1 MGRYAELQKAWD
13 ENREEFRRLKEEME
27 KNEDAFLK
35 IDQEMEAMEQEPIK
49 DSDVVVMFSS
59 QFETDYVVCKITD
72 QSREW
77 VKEQMNNIA
86 GMDEDA
92 LANLDVEEFFRDQ
105 GAEVMSILASNGKG
119 DDYPVFYDFWFDVD
133 EAEVVESTELSIEKQ
148 VENLIN
154 RIDFGEPVLNDSE
167 WKLLHTYA
175 EKTGNMADTYK
186 LAQELRDTLHHPDF
200 RVHEQVIENARKELE
215 APVFLNEK
223 EKELFTGETDRF
235 GIYQLKDGE
244 ELHYHR
250 FASLDLLE
258 KSGLQV
264 EKGNYELIYTA
275 PLQKGQTLDDIFE
288 QFNLF
293 RPEDFTGHSLSVS
306 DIVLLHQNGENHAQ
320 YVDRFGFQEVAQ
332 FLEQQQDREEQ
343 KAEHSYIDYYYVV
356 EDLQKAGPL
365 DIKKYADIKE
375 ALQAY
380 FSLPNDKR
388 KAFGIQN
395 SNPLPGSLDFIQC
408 YNGIDRMTFDYREIE
423 GWDNPE
429 IQSVVEQ
436 MDVAIDLHETQIA
449 YAIGGRYFTIQH
461 TDEGFDYTFYSRNYR
476 ELDGGVYDNTDLNI
490 EEAMSE
496 ILEDENLDYEDGEVL
511 NYESFMEH
519 VEEANRIEPQK
530 LSEEYF
536 SVYAHSAAYAREH
549 GELEQ
554 YRISRNE
561 NIACKNAIE
570 AAIRDNFD
578 GMHLQPDAAEEV
590 LDGYG
595 MERVVYVLSSSIRL
609 KEQDGRFSRENKEWA
624 KTIPV
629 AEDMD
634 SWERNRNIDFLVDS
648 HPAVLDGFVH
658 LVRQEQAQREAKKE
672 VLKVPPVSD
681 KTEPEKALNQMS
693 RVDIEETVLAYAQ
706 SMVDDAGYDV
716 KVTAARVYGSR
727 TADIQRE
734 DSDVDVVIEY
744 QGEIREDV
752 FFDMLHEN
760 GLSVGG
766 MMVDINPITAEK
778 SGSIEE
784 YLARANQY
792 LEEKVKSFRETT
804 SDQQKAE
811 VVTEHPVQT
820 LTFYVA
826 ECMEFPS
833 LGEYHENLTFEEAVH
848 LYEAIPSERMSAVKG
863 IGFTLHT
870 EGTERY
876 MDSEFDLVSGKAIDV
891 DMINHVPEFRDSTLV
906 QQAIKDAIARFPE
919 MKVWDRETKA
929 LESQKIA
936 ENYDKDCRELAADI
950 DKFSEEYDTYEYWD
964 AVDDREENV
973 SRIYCDLQSGDAGYI
988 REWLQGVIDEGE
1000 PVEDVKA
1007 AKAFV
1012 NRIDDLAER
1021 REKNPL
1027 TKVEELEE
1035 ANYNQID
1042 GVLNNIKPEKQE
1054 KSDTKGMSIMEK
1066 LALNKERVAQAD
1078 KPAKE
1083 PEKKPERSM
1092 DK

>member
-92 LANLDVEEFFRDQ
+92 LANLDVEEYFRDQ

-200 RVHEQVIENARKELE
+200 RVHEQVIENARK
-215 APVFLNEK
+215 
-223 EKELFTGETDRF
+223 
-235 GIYQLKDGE
+235 
-244 ELHYHR
+244 
-250 FASLDLLE
+250 
-258 KSGLQV
+258 
-264 EKGNYELIYTA
+264 
-275 PLQKGQTLDDIFE
+275 
-288 QFNLF
+288 
-293 RPEDFTGHSLSVS
+293 
-306 DIVLLHQNGENHAQ
+306 
-320 YVDRFGFQEVAQ
+320 
-332 FLEQQQDREEQ
+332 
-343 KAEHSYIDYYYVV
+343 
-356 EDLQKAGPL
+356 
-365 DIKKYADIKE
+365 
-375 ALQAY
+375 
-380 FSLPNDKR
+380 
-388 KAFGIQN
+388 
-395 SNPLPGSLDFIQC
+395 
-408 YNGIDRMTFDYREIE
+408 
-423 GWDNPE
+423 
-429 IQSVVEQ
+429 
-436 MDVAIDLHETQIA
+436 
-449 YAIGGRYFTIQH
+449 
-461 TDEGFDYTFYSRNYR
+461 
-476 ELDGGVYDNTDLNI
+476 
-490 EEAMSE
+490 AMSE

-716 KVTAARVYGSR
+716 KVTAASILQVGIFQH
-727 TADIQRE
+727 T
-734 DSDVDVVIEY
+734 VILMNLLSIY
-744 QGEIREDV
+744 
-752 FFDMLHEN
+752 L
-760 GLSVGG
+760 GLCL
-766 MMVDINPITAEK
+766 DNAE
-778 SGSIEE
+778 
-784 YLARANQY
+784 
-792 LEEKVKSFRETT
+792 
-804 SDQQKAE
+804 
-811 VVTEHPVQT
+811 
-820 LTFYVA
+820 
-826 ECMEFPS
+826 
-833 LGEYHENLTFEEAVH
+833 TFEETGRRALAIAGAFNLNKLH
-848 LYEAIPSERMSAVKG
+848 PGIILPLYFTIAQGYMKLGNSEKALK
-863 IGFTLHT
+863 TLEKYTQLATSNIYPLNFHGD
-870 EGTERY
+870 EY
-876 MDSEFDLVSGKAIDV
+876 FDLLDGWLENTLTLGSDMPRNQMMMQKSVSESIINCKVFEPLKDNV
-891 DMINHVPEFRDSTLV
+891 QFQNMIKRLKTL
-906 QQAIKDAIARFPE
+906 
-919 MKVWDRETKA
+919 
-929 LESQKIA
+929 
-936 ENYDKDCRELAADI
+936 
-950 DKFSEEYDTYEYWD
+950 
-964 AVDDREENV
+964 EEN
-973 SRIYCDLQSGDAGYI
+973 Q
-988 REWLQGVIDEGE
+988 
-1000 PVEDVKA
+1000 
-1007 AKAFV
+1007 
-1012 NRIDDLAER
+1012 
-1021 REKNPL
+1021 
-1027 TKVEELEE
+1027 
-1035 ANYNQID
+1035 
-1042 GVLNNIKPEKQE
+1042 
-1054 KSDTKGMSIMEK
+1054 
-1066 LALNKERVAQAD
+1066 
-1078 KPAKE
+1078 
-1083 PEKKPERSM
+1083 
-1092 DK
+1092 